1 MLAVYRQEILSLL
14 DICQTIQDSAIGT
27 GIRESVW
34 VFPIIETIHI
44 LALALSVGMIIML
57 DLRLIGAGM
66 RHASAGQIMGQL
78 KKWYLLG
85 FAAMIAS
92 GVFLFWSEAAKCYR
106 SNSFRIKLLLLLLVG
121 VNAVVFEII
130 YKPLMHKWESGG
142 LPPAG
147 AKLCG
152 WFSMILWIGVIGFGR
167 WTAYGMK

>member
-1 MLAVYRQEILSLL
+1 LSLL

-34 VFPIIETIHI
+34 TFPIIETIHI
-44 LALALSVGMIIML
+44 LALALSVGMIVML

-66 RHASAGQIMGQL
+66 RHAPAGQIMGQL
-78 KKWYLLG
+78 KKWYLAG
-85 FAAMIAS
+85 FGAMVVS

-106 SNSFRIKLLLLLLVG
+106 SNSFRIKLLLLLLVAL
-121 VNAVVFEII
+121 NAVFFEIV
-130 YKPLMHKWESGG
+130 YKPRMEQWETGQS
-142 LPPAG
+142 PPTG

-152 WFSMILWIGVIGFGR
+152 WCSMILWIGVIGFGR